1 MEATESSPVDNRPI
15 DPLFATNS
23 VVELPWELT
32 RQIFLTFAR
41 CESGHSVLGLICH
54 SWRQVYIQT
63 PQLWTKIS
71 VFPLHSID
79 QQELLTIQEKLLKRS
94 GDLLVDITWSRS
106 KDKLPEDL
114 KRDLEIRFLDT
125 IPPTRW
131 RSLTIRAADSSYLLS
146 GEYLKGQFENL
157 QCLFIDGWVSESF
170 LSAINSSAKNLRWIR
185 LCPSLTLH
193 QGTLDEVINEHT
205 VLQTRVVLDSLYITT
220 LIRNLEVDTLTEFT
234 IPLTQVTSLRIHCYD
249 HHGSRTNFPDLLP
262 NLTTLHITQC
272 IDAYGISFQPISL
285 PNLLALTV
293 GGPDLF
299 ILCYFDAPK
308 LQSLTVTPGPGN
320 AVDINSFERA
330 IDEPTYQLSPDSIFV
345 AFPLDFLCLYHLLS
359 FSPRTRT
366 LSVTTKPDL
375 FSQLLPLLSRKR
387 ATTLSNG
394 QRKEKL
400 DFVEGLEAF
409 HLHLW
414 FVPTIEQ
421 IETAKQIASNLMVD
435 PLRSSLILST
445 VRWAGCDGF
454 RVEKGNGGLRII

>member
-1 MEATESSPVDNRPI
+1 M
-15 DPLFATNS
+15 
-23 VVELPWELT
+23 
-32 RQIFLTFAR
+32 
-41 CESGHSVLGLICH
+41 LGLICH
-54 SWRQVYIQT
+54 SWRQIYTQM

-71 VFPLHSID
+71 VFPFHNID
-79 QQELLTIQEKLLKRS
+79 QQGLLTLQEILLKRS

-106 KDKLPEDL
+106 KDNLPEEL
-114 KRDLEIRFLDT
+114 KRELEIRFLDT
-125 IPPTRW
+125 IPPSRW
-131 RSLTIRAADSSYLLS
+131 RSLTIRAVDPSSHLLS
-146 GEYLKGQFENL
+146 GGHLKGQFENL
-157 QCLFIDGWVSESF
+157 QCLFIDGWVSEPF
-170 LSAINSSAKNLRWIR
+170 LSVINSSAKNLRRIR
-185 LCPSLTLH
+185 LCPSLAPHRT
-193 QGTLDEVINEHT
+193 TLDGVINEHT
-205 VLQTRVVLDSLYITT
+205 VLQTRMVLDTLYITT
-220 LIRNLEVDTLTEFT
+220 LVRNLEVDTLTEFT
-234 IPLTQVTSLRIHCYD
+234 MPLTQVTSLHVHCYD
-249 HHGSRTNFPDLLP
+249 HHGTRTNFPDLLP
-262 NLTTLHITQC
+262 NLTNLHISQC

-285 PNLLALTV
+285 LNLLTLTV

-366 LSVTTKPDL
+366 LSVTTKLDL

-400 DFVEGLEAF
+400 DFVEDLEAF

-414 FVPTIEQ
+414 FVPTTEQ
-421 IETAKQIASNLMVD
+421 TETAKQIASNLMAD
-435 PLRSSLILST
+435 PLRSSLTLST

-454 RVEKGNGGLRII
+454 RVEKGNGSLRII